1 MQWQYVVLFGSMA
14 FILAAYSFLS
24 WHETRQWLPRHRD
37 SDTALVVFFV
47 IWAMTFCLQIVS
59 EQAKES
65 RKARNA
71 AVMEAALQ
79 EWSR

>member
-1 MQWQYVVLFGSMA
+1 MWQFWVLIGSMA
-14 FILAAYSFLS
+14 FILASYSFLS

-47 IWAMTFCLQIVS
+47 IWAMTFCLHIAS

-65 RKARNA
+65 RKANNA
-71 AVMEAALQ
+71 AAIETAVQ